1 MIKFLQS
8 GNKAAKYIL
17 GGFLLI
23 LAASMV
29 TYLIPGFSDTTVSR
43 TGVVATVGGQE
54 IHNDEVAKILQQMSR
69 GRQIPEQ
76 FMPMFRQR
84 AIEQLI
90 QQAEVTYEA
99 ERMGLKVSDE
109 EIRDEMQNGAA
120 YKFYFFPDGKW
131 IG

>member
-29 TYLIPGFSDTTVSR
+29 TYLIPGFASDTTLSR

-54 IHNDEVAKILQQMSR
+54 IRADEVAKVVQQQAR

-76 FMPMFRQR
+76 FMSIFRDR
-84 AIEQLI
+84 AIQQLI
-90 QQAEVTYEA
+90 QPAEITYEA
-99 ERMGLKVSDE
+99 ERMGLKVSDQE
-109 EIRDEMQNGAA
+109 
-120 YKFYFFPDGKW
+120 
-131 IG
+131 